1 MYETEMDFEPKRESK
16 SQLGWFKD
24 FKIFSGRNIVRVA
37 HQSGMKINGCSC
49 SFVFAVF
56 NNLNKT
62 RVHFRSCSIF
72 HEKPMFVFVRVR
84 YFHQK
89 YAFVFCSRSCSC
101 SL

>member
-1 MYETEMDFEPKRESK
+1 MDFAPKRESK

-62 RVHFRSCSIF
+62 RVRVRSFVFNILRKTHVRVRSCSIF
-72 HEKPMFVFVRVR
+72 SPKVRVRVLVAFMFVFDIV
-84 YFHQK
+84 
-89 YAFVFCSRSCSC
+89 
-101 SL
+101 L